1 MNTLII
7 DFETYY
13 DKDVTLKKMNYSE
26 YVPKAEPYLL
36 AATSNSQGI
45 FIYEGPNYI
54 RELLSDIDWAN
65 TTLVGHNLQFD
76 ALVLKHW
83 FGHQA
88 AYHIDTLCMAR
99 YLYPTMK
106 HDLESLREH
115 LAPQIPPKLH
125 SSLADVKGLH
135 YEDMDAARLNVL
147 ANYCGNDVR
156 ITETLYYTMKPRIE
170 QRELDLIDWTIKLFL
185 NPVLRLDT
193 ELAIQAIQEEQTLTT
208 ELLNLHGL
216 TAETVRSNAKFF
228 NHLVAQGYNPPTK
241 WSAKTGKIVPAF
253 AKTDTDFADFCI
265 ENGIEDLYEVK
276 QRLNSN
282 IKETKTAR
290 LISAANENDGRVPVA
305 YNYHGAFTGRFS
317 GGNKYNLQSL
327 PRGGTLRYALQAPP
341 GHTLLMCDLAQIEA
355 RVVAWVAGEKQMLNA
370 FREKKD
376 LYSEVASQ
384 IFGRPINKNDHPDER
399 FCGKAASLGLNY
411 GMGSAKF
418 KQFCKN
424 MGRDL
429 EEDFCQQVVTAYR
442 ERYSRIVALWNFMGE
457 GIKIMANVP
466 LKAPSSFFTSDVPLA
481 TLPPATDK
489 IRFTHSRMHL
499 PSGRILKYNGLTP
512 LEGNMWRLENK
523 RKVYSAL
530 LVENCV
536 AAGTLVLTEKGW
548 QPIENIEE
556 NVKIHDGVEF
566 VKYGA
571 VVFKSVQACVTIDG
585 VHMTPDHE
593 VLTNEGWLPAL
604 EKPRPYRPKIREIN
618 GLTPTPQRWK
628 RYALAIPMR
637 LWRFVREA
645 RGKSDKS
652 CKAETTTTL
661 RLHPYSGK
669 IEHYARTIE
678 APSLCCMAFDE
689 RPLSTTFA
697 PRLEELWWT
706 WNNGMRTLAKGLH
719 EFLERYERHLPTWI
733 NPRKGGQREGLQP
746 RKLQMGY
753 TSRTRSQHTPFAEI
767 GCSPTSERTQHL
779 QVDLVLP
786 PATQRPYRPTPD
798 TPVSNKPVYDIVNC
812 GPRQRF
818 VVKGV
823 EGPFI
828 VHNCVQAISAD
839 ILCDAILN
847 IKDLYTIVMTT
858 HDEIVICVPDADVET
873 AQANLL
879 RIMCTPPSWGL
890 DIPLAAS
897 TGCGKNYGECK

>member
-1 MNTLII
+1 
-7 DFETYY
+7 
-13 DKDVTLKKMNYSE
+13 
-26 YVPKAEPYLL
+26 
-36 AATSNSQGI
+36 
-45 FIYEGPNYI
+45 
-54 RELLSDIDWAN
+54 
-65 TTLVGHNLQFD
+65 
-76 ALVLKHW
+76 
-83 FGHQA
+83 
-88 AYHIDTLCMAR
+88 
-99 YLYPTMK
+99 
-106 HDLESLREH
+106 
-115 LAPQIPPKLH
+115 
-125 SSLADVKGLH
+125 
-135 YEDMDAARLNVL
+135 
-147 ANYCGNDVR
+147 VR
-156 ITETLYYTMKPRIE
+156 ITEALYYLLKPQVE

-193 ELAIQAIQEEQTLTT
+193 ERAIQAIQEEQTLTT

-216 TAETVRSNAKFF
+216 TAETVRSNTKFY

-290 LISAANENDGRVPVA
+290 LISAANENDGQVPVA

-317 GGNKYNLQSL
+317 GGNKDNLQSL
-327 PRGGTLRYALQAPP
+327 PRGGTLRYALCAPP

-355 RVVAWVAGEKQMLNA
+355 RVVAWVAGELQMLNA

-384 IFGRPINKNDHPDER
+384 IFSRPINKNDHPDER
-399 FCGKAASLGLNY
+399 FVGKAASLGLNY
-411 GMGSAKF
+411 GMGSNKF
-418 KQFCKN
+418 QLFAQQ
-424 MGRDL
+424 MGRKL
-429 EEDFCQQVVTAYR
+429 EPDFCQQVVAAYR

-457 GIKIMANVP
+457 GIKIMANIP
-466 LKAPSSFFTSDVPLA
+466 LKINAPSGFFANEPPLA
-481 TLPPATDK
+481 TPPPTTNK

-499 PSGRILKYNGLTP
+499 PSGRILRYNGLTP

-556 NVKIHDGVEF
+556 NVKIYDGVEF

-604 EKPRPYRPKIREIN
+604 DKPRPYRPEIREIN
-618 GLTPTPQRWK
+618 SPTPAPQRWK
-628 RYALAIPMR
+628 EYALALSVRMR
-637 LWRFVREA
+637 EFMC
-645 RGKSDKS
+645 KSRSKS
-652 CKAETTTTL
+652 HQSCETETTTPL
-661 RLHPYSGK
+661 RLHSHSGK

-678 APSLCCMAFDE
+678 ASSLPCVAFNE

-706 WNNGMRTLAKGLH
+706 WDNSVRTLAKGLH
-719 EFLERYERHLPTWI
+719 EFLEQYERHLPTWI
-733 NPRKGGQREGLQP
+733 DPRKSGQREGLQP
-746 RKLQMGY
+746 GKLYVGNSKNPMP
-753 TSRTRSQHTPFAEI
+753 QHAQIAKI
-767 GCSPTSERTQHL
+767 GCGPISERPQHL
-779 QVDLVLP
+779 EINPLLP
-786 PATQRPYRPTPD
+786 STAQHPYRPITD
-798 TPVSNKPVYDIVNC
+798 TTVSNKPVYDIVNC

-858 HDEIVICVPDADVET
+858 HDEIVICVPDTDVEI
-873 AQANLL
+873 AQADLL